1 MKILFFASL
10 REQLATAELE
20 LAAQNQATTAREVL
34 HRLQEQGE
42 LWQRTLDASRL
53 RVAINQELAQ
63 LDDPVSE
70 HDELAFFPPV
80 TGG

>member
-20 LAAQNQATTAREVL
+20 LATQNQATTAREVL

>member
-20 LAAQNQATTAREVL
+20 LATQNQATTAREVL
-34 HRLQEQGE
+34 HRLQGQGE